1 MSRCHSLLMSFSV
14 LRSFI
19 IFCTPFPLSHS
30 KLIGKYPE
38 SIKQIED
45 PQQKMYKSM
54 FDEAAKKNEKDGN
67 EVIDDDNS
75 DEDVDEKIEL

>member
-1 MSRCHSLLMSFSV
+1 MLRIVWRVSLLFPHSLLSALLS
-14 LRSFI
+14 
-19 IFCTPFPLSHS
+19 PLSHS

>member
-1 MSRCHSLLMSFSV
+1 
-14 LRSFI
+14 
-19 IFCTPFPLSHS
+19 
-30 KLIGKYPE
+30 
-38 SIKQIED
+38 
-45 PQQKMYKSM
+45 M